1 MKIKTIIGLILF
13 FTIFSTSHNVQAL
26 PTTHF
31 TTTSKLATGKWAKIR
46 VTETGVH
53 EITAKQLAEMGFSD
67 ISKIKIFGN
76 GGYMIDEVLNESL
89 PDNLSQIPTTTFNEK
104 IIFYAKGATEM
115 VFNIDSENNYYT
127 GTVNPYS
134 KYGHYFVTDSEE
146 FQVLHVNTATDIET
160 TEIVYLE
167 ECYDYTHH
175 NNEMFSFLCSG
186 KTFYGENLLENYD
199 LTFSLPNRVEASPM
213 TLLFSIGSSVD
224 AATTVAATI
233 NDTEIPLTSN
243 SLPILNPNRKFE
255 ICSPMGTSA
264 DVAIADN
271 YSLKINITDTGINS
285 ANLDYYTVTYTKD
298 TTFPTDSTQMRLGF
312 INTTMAHR
320 VTLKNIDETIL
331 VWNVTDGT
339 PKNQFTLNGS
349 SENNTFQLSRETTGQ
364 YIAFKPE
371 KSLKSVTITGVINNQ
386 NLHGHETPDMVII
399 YPTNFKTQAEKLAEI
414 HRNHDNFN
422 VIIAD
427 EEEIFN
433 EFSSGTQD
441 AMAYRLF
448 LKMLYDRNPEKLK
461 YLVLLGCGSY
471 DNRSLNGGK
480 SENQLLTYQ
489 SNDSQGIV
497 SSYTT
502 DDFFGFLADGSG
514 KSLPTDI
521 LTISVGRIPAKNIE
535 DAEAAISKIQN
546 YITEGSHETWKNNVL
561 IISDKG
567 DSDLHTS
574 QAEGLEDILIG
585 ATGGQNLNIEKI
597 YQEWFTHT
605 NLNDNANGTENGGRD
620 KLERLLKEGLSYIS
634 YIGHAGAIAF
644 TKNDR
649 IWNKAKVLNT
659 KYHHLPFFVIAGCD
673 AAQYD
678 NESRCISEEMILT
691 PNGGAIGVL
700 AATRTV
706 YSSQNDKLN
715 KALAQILFTLNE
727 RGEYRTIGEACME
740 AKKTFGTAY
749 NYNKLSFT
757 LFGDPAIKFR
767 FPLNRCKINS
777 INDISVETGDIAL
790 SPLSTVKISG
800 AINTIE
806 GIVDE
811 SFNGNVTISVFDK
824 AVKFKDITSPSTKV
838 VYPSFYPREKLC
850 HVTSK
855 AENGKFNTSI
865 TLPANCMA
873 AGDSCLIRIFAQS
886 DDNRIVSGYED
897 RFVITTFDETIKLND
912 NKAPDISMIS
922 INGQNIKNQVRVTRN
937 PIVTFIATDDYAINT
952 KVNDIQGSM
961 KLLIDNNNIPSLSNY
976 TTAQDETK
984 TIIGNIQLYNLST
997 GKHTLRLEVSDIAGN
1012 TTFKEAFFNVVEEE
1026 NDCELISHDEAVR
1039 TSLALELKT
1048 DCNVNNCYLHVCDN
1062 ADNTILTKEVS
1073 GTSFS
1078 WDLKDMNGDR
1088 VKPGRYTLYSSF
1100 YGNEGHGVSKP
1111 IEIIVLKE

>member
-1 MKIKTIIGLILF
+1 MKMKTIIGLILF
-13 FTIFSTSHNVQAL
+13 ITIFSTSHNVSAL

-31 TTTSKLATGKWAKIR
+31 TTTSKLTTGKWAKIG
-46 VTETGVH
+46 VAETGVH
-53 EITAKQLAEMGFSD
+53 EITTEQLAEMGFND
-67 ISKIKIFGN
+67 IHKIKIFGN
-76 GGYMIDEVLNESL
+76 GGYVTDEVLDESL
-89 PDNLSQIPTTTFNEK
+89 PDDLSQIPTTIFDEK
-104 IIFYAKGATEM
+104 IIFYAKGTTEM
-115 VFNIDSENNYYT
+115 VFNIDSGNSYYT
-127 GTVNPYS
+127 GTTNPYS

-146 FQVLHVNTATDIET
+146 FQVLHVNTVTDVET
-160 TEIVYLE
+160 TGIVYLE

-186 KTFYGENLLENYD
+186 KTFYGENLLEDYD
-199 LTFSLPNRVEASPM
+199 LTFSLPHRVEDSPM
-213 TLLFSIGSSVD
+213 TLMFSIGSSVD
-224 AATTVAATI
+224 ATTTVAATI

-255 ICSPMGTSA
+255 ICSPMGSSA
-264 DVAIADN
+264 DVAITDK

-312 INTTMAHR
+312 TNTTMAHR
-320 VTLKNIDETIL
+320 VTLKNIAETVL

-349 SENNTFQLSRETTGQ
+349 SENNTFQLSRETIGQ
-364 YIAFKPE
+364 YIAFKPG
-371 KSLKSVTITGVINNQ
+371 KRLKSVTITGTINNQ
-386 NLHGHETPDMVII
+386 NLHGQETPDMVII
-399 YPTNFKTQAEKLAEI
+399 YPTNFKSQAEKLAEI
-414 HRNHDNFN
+414 HRNQDNFS

-427 EEEIFN
+427 EEDIFN

-448 LKMLYDRNPEKLK
+448 LKMLYDRNPGKLK
-461 YLVLLGCGSY
+461 YLILLGCGSY
-471 DNRSLNGGK
+471 DNRGLNGGK

-502 DDFFGFLADGSG
+502 DDFFGFLADNSG

-521 LTISVGRIPAKNIE
+521 LSISIGRIPAKTIE
-535 DAEAAISKIQN
+535 DAEVAIAKIYD
-546 YITEGSHETWKNNVL
+546 YITGDTHETWKNNVL

-567 DSDLHTS
+567 DNDLHTS
-574 QAEGLEDILIG
+574 QAEGLEDILTETI
-585 ATGGQNLNIEKI
+585 GGQNLNIEKI

-605 NLNDNANGTENGGRD
+605 NLNENSNGTENGGRD
-620 KLERLLKEGLSYIS
+620 KIEQLLKEGLSYIS
-634 YIGHAGAIAF
+634 YIGHAGPIAF
-644 TKNDR
+644 TRDNR

-659 KYHHLPFFVIAGCD
+659 KYHNLPFFVIAGCD

-691 PNGGAIGVL
+691 PSGGAIGVL

-727 RGEYRTIGEACME
+727 RDEYHTIGEACMK

-749 NYNKLSFT
+749 NYNKLSFA
-757 LFGDPAIKFR
+757 LFGDPAVKFR

-777 INDISVETGDIAL
+777 INDISVGTGDIAL

-800 AINTIE
+800 IINTAE
-806 GIVDE
+806 DLVDE

-824 AVKFKDITSPSTKV
+824 AIKFKDITSPSTKV

-886 DDNRIVSGYED
+886 DDNRIVSGYEG
-897 RFVITTFDETIKLND
+897 RFVITASDETIKLND
-912 NKAPDISMIS
+912 DKAPDISRIS
-922 INGQNIKNQVRVTRN
+922 IDGQNIKNQVRVTRN
-937 PIVTFIATDDYAINT
+937 PIVTFIANDDYAINT
-952 KVNDIQGSM
+952 KANDIQGSM

-976 TTAQDETK
+976 TTVQDGAK
-984 TIIGNIQLYNLST
+984 TVIGSIPLYNLST
-997 GKHTLRLEVSDIAGN
+997 GKHSLRLEVSDIAGN
-1012 TTFKEAFFNVVEEE
+1012 ITFKEVFFHVVEEK
-1026 NDCELISHDEAVR
+1026 NDCELISHEEVIR
-1039 TSLALELKT
+1039 TSLTLELKT
-1048 DCNVNNCYLHVCDN
+1048 DYSVSNCYLHIRDN
-1062 ADNTILTKEVS
+1062 ANNTILTKAVS

-1078 WDLKDMNGDR
+1078 WDLKDLNGDR

-1100 YGNEGHGVSKP
+1100 YGEEGHGVTKP